1 MTIQITPHW
10 TRLAVASLL
19 TVAGVTTACAEPVTI
34 GISLDFTTLDPH
46 ESSDNLS
53 FSAQRMIMPGLFGFD
68 ETMKVIPVLAEG
80 YTVSGDAKE
89 FTIKLRKGVLFHD
102 GTTFNAQA
110 VKATFDRVSNPE
122 NKHKRYTLFA
132 NIASTEVVDDNTVR
146 IKLKEP
152 FSSMINVLAHP
163 SAAIMSPAAIAKYGK
178 DFGSNPVGA
187 GPFKFVEWRRSNQL
201 TLTRNE
207 TYYKPGLP
215 KIDGV
220 VLKPTPE
227 NNTRVASLLS
237 GGAHFIYPMAPEQME
252 SIKGREGV
260 EAVARSSSLVR
271 YLALN
276 TQKKPFDDV
285 RVRQAVNFA
294 INKKAFAKIVFSGYA
309 QPLQSVMTKSV
320 EFFEDQGE
328 WPYDPAKAKALLAE
342 AGYPNGFET
351 ELWGANTSTTIRAME
366 FAQQQLGQ
374 VGIKVKAIPME
385 TSQRVDKTQNV
396 SPATSEMRMH
406 LSSWSPSTGEGDW
419 ALRPLLATASQPPKA
434 NNIGFYSNARVDA
447 LLQEGL
453 AVSEQGKRQK
463 IYGEIQRIVWPE
475 APWGY
480 LGAEDNLW
488 AQSKRL
494 KGVYILPDNTLVVSD
509 EATLN

>member
-1 MTIQITPHW
+1 
-10 TRLAVASLL
+10 
-19 TVAGVTTACAEPVTI
+19 
-34 GISLDFTTLDPH
+34 
-46 ESSDNLS
+46 
-53 FSAQRMIMPGLFGFD
+53 
-68 ETMKVIPVLAEG
+68 
-80 YTVSGDAKE
+80 
-89 FTIKLRKGVLFHD
+89 
-102 GTTFNAQA
+102 
-110 VKATFDRVSNPE
+110 
-122 NKHKRYTLFA
+122 
-132 NIASTEVVDDNTVR
+132 
-146 IKLKEP
+146 
-152 FSSMINVLAHP
+152 INVLAHP

-309 QPLQSVMTKSV
+309 
-320 EFFEDQGE
+320 
-328 WPYDPAKAKALLAE
+328 
-342 AGYPNGFET
+342 
-351 ELWGANTSTTIRAME
+351 
-366 FAQQQLGQ
+366 
-374 VGIKVKAIPME
+374 
-385 TSQRVDKTQNV
+385 
-396 SPATSEMRMH
+396 
-406 LSSWSPSTGEGDW
+406 
-419 ALRPLLATASQPPKA
+419 
-434 NNIGFYSNARVDA
+434 
-447 LLQEGL
+447 
-453 AVSEQGKRQK
+453 
-463 IYGEIQRIVWPE
+463 
-475 APWGY
+475 
-480 LGAEDNLW
+480 
-488 AQSKRL
+488 
-494 KGVYILPDNTLVVSD
+494 
-509 EATLN
+509 